1 MYVADLIGIPFD
13 RMKCW
18 DLVREI
24 YRREHRPLPDY
35 TEMLNGETVCSAL
48 VERVYAP
55 EPGCICA
62 YALNGG
68 ETIDH
73 VAVYLGVNQI
83 IHATEGSGVCIE
95 PFSRYVPR
103 LKGLYRRLP

>member
-1 MYVADLIGIPFD
+1 MYVADLIGIPFEK
-13 RMKCW
+13 MQCW

-24 YRREHRPLPDY
+24 YKREHRPLPDY
-35 TEMLNGETVCSAL
+35 TEMLRGTTVCSNL
-48 VERVYAP
+48 VEPIHTP

-62 YALNGG
+62 YALKGG
-68 ETIDH
+68 DAIDH

-95 PFSRYVPR
+95 PYSRYVSR
-103 LKGLYRRLP
+103 LIGLYRRLP